1 MRQQTL
7 PNYPDAFTRPA
18 SVKDRQAPLNER
30 ANERVNE
37 RSIQKMRNDT
47 AASGEFR
54 INLPPD
60 VLAEM
65 RRNPAGSPRASMQVD
80 GFRPGLFGRLI
91 GMFTGRRR

>member
-1 MRQQTL
+1 MRQQTV
-7 PNYPDAFTRPA
+7 PSYPEAYTRPA
-18 SVKDRQAPLNER
+18 S
-30 ANERVNE
+30 VNE

-60 VLAEM
+60 VLAEA
-65 RRNPAGSPRASMQVD
+65 RRNNSSSPRASMNVD

-91 GMFTGRRR
+91 GLFTGRRR

>member
-1 MRQQTL
+1 
-7 PNYPDAFTRPA
+7 
-18 SVKDRQAPLNER
+18 
-30 ANERVNE
+30 
-37 RSIQKMRNDT
+37 MRNDT

-65 RRNPAGSPRASMQVD
+65 RRSAGGSPRAAMQVD

-91 GMFTGRRR
+91 NLVTGRRR

>member
-7 PNYPDAFTRPA
+7 PNYPEAYTRPA
-18 SVKDRQAPLNER
+18 SA
-30 ANERVNE
+30 NE

-54 INLPPD
+54 INLPAD
-60 VLAEM
+60 VIAEM
-65 RRNPAGSPRASMQVD
+65 RRNSPSSPRASMQVD

-91 GMFTGRRR
+91 GLFTGRRR

>member
-1 MRQQTL
+1 MLKHTAIAVSTD
-7 PNYPDAFTRPA
+7 PH
-18 SVKDRQAPLNER
+18 
-30 ANERVNE
+30 
-37 RSIQKMRNDT
+37 RSLSKMRNDT

-65 RRNPAGSPRASMQVD
+65 RRQTGNARSTMQVD

-91 GMFTGRRR
+91 NLFTGRRR

>member
-1 MRQQTL
+1 MVQHTARASFEDANQQ
-7 PNYPDAFTRPA
+7 
-18 SVKDRQAPLNER
+18 
-30 ANERVNE
+30 E
-37 RSIQKMRNDT
+37 RSPTKMRNDT

-65 RRNPAGSPRASMQVD
+65 RRQGGSQRSAMQVD

-91 GMFTGRRR
+91 NLLTGRRS

>member
-1 MRQQTL
+1 MRQQTV
-7 PNYPDAFTRPA
+7 PNYPEAFTRPA
-18 SVKDRQAPLNER
+18 S
-30 ANERVNE
+30 VNE

-60 VLAEM
+60 VLAEA
-65 RRNPAGSPRASMQVD
+65 RRSGNGNPRASMEVD

-91 GMFTGRRR
+91 GLFTGRRR